1 MYTCPSSSFSL
12 LVVPILSLR
21 LLFLSCSA
29 QETHFKGI
37 DLGSPILS
45 VTPTPLSW
53 HPSAHAS
60 KDVLLCDRVKVS
72 GHSWLDLGS
81 YANSFRVTLA
91 PSVSIP
97 RQLHSKMQV
106 CFHRNASLGLC
117 QCEKDDWI
125 SVQKGLWQSIM
136 SPYDV
141 RYIDVKFIDDVSG
154 TFVVALKED
163 FQQWRLWCLALGF
176 FLWLLAPIVSKWIP
190 FYYSSSMAI
199 GIFLVI
205 IILLFQGMKL
215 LPAGRKNVFYLTIY
229 GSAFGVGSYLVHYF
243 SMLVNSSLVS
253 LGLSEEMQNPVAVFL
268 LVGIILSGAAL
279 GYWIVRKFVISK
291 NGTVDVGIANFV
303 KWAMRIIAST
313 LIFQSTLDN
322 LMAVA
327 ALASCGAICS
337 LIPSRKQH
345 RHLDQFRWAIV
356 KPGRAEFLSRSPR
369 TYPKEKLWN
378 SPISPPAWSNSPVRG
393 VLSSSTSSGTRN
405 QDYYSTFHKKRNRK
419 KFTKQEW
426 EDFTRES
433 TRKAMAELA
442 ATPEFIDWVIERA
455 DRIKLISNDS
465 TDESIG
471 SKSSSIDEEAEESSS
486 QFRFFSWK
494 P

>member
-1 MYTCPSSSFSL
+1 MYEGSFCSLKKYPPEPRGRERGRRVTMYTFPFSSFSL

-97 RQLHSKMQV
+97 QQLHSKMQV
-106 CFHRNASLGLC
+106 CFH
-117 QCEKDDWI
+117 
-125 SVQKGLWQSIM
+125 
-136 SPYDV
+136 

-303 KWAMRIIAST
+303 KWAMRIIASA
-313 LIFQSTLDN
+313 LIFQVWLLEKYMIGWEWCLES
-322 LMAVA
+322 
-327 ALASCGAICS
+327 
-337 LIPSRKQH
+337 
-345 RHLDQFRWAIV
+345 FV
-356 KPGRAEFLSRSPR
+356 K
-369 TYPKEKLWN
+369 KE
-378 SPISPPAWSNSPVRG
+378 
-393 VLSSSTSSGTRN
+393 
-405 QDYYSTFHKKRNRK
+405 
-419 KFTKQEW
+419 
-426 EDFTRES
+426 
-433 TRKAMAELA
+433 
-442 ATPEFIDWVIERA
+442 
-455 DRIKLISNDS
+455 
-465 TDESIG
+465 
-471 SKSSSIDEEAEESSS
+471 
-486 QFRFFSWK
+486 
-494 P
+494 